1 MTNEQLHEAQPSGV
15 QPAVNSLSK
24 AEMIDWLMEDGRR
37 AESIAALMEAFC
49 RRLIEGGVPLFRA
62 GWQIRM
68 LHPQIRGITFFWRSS
83 IDGVE
88 EIEREHGT
96 ELRPEYLNS
105 PIGAIVEG
113 GADAMRYR
121 IEQLEPPYPYEIL
134 QDLKEQGGTDYVA
147 MPMRFSTGRVNVAS
161 WASDRAGGF
170 SGPQLTL
177 IYDVMPALSTVLET
191 MVLRRLAVNVLET
204 SVGRDAGARILSG
217 DIRRGT
223 GATLRAVLWYCDLR
237 GFTSLADR
245 LPLADLIGLLN
256 GYFEIMGGVVQVRG
270 GEILKFI
277 GDAMLAI
284 YPLAEGEES
293 DGHAR
298 AKVNDALDAATDAMT
313 QMELRNREL
322 QAWGLPVLKAG
333 IALHVGDVMYGNIGA
348 PDRLDFTVIGPAVNL
363 VSRIQGL
370 TSELKLPV
378 LTSESFAA
386 LCAARLVS
394 VGHHPVKGLKDPIQ
408 VFSLSS

>member
-1 MTNEQLHEAQPSGV
+1 MTNEQSED
-15 QPAVNSLSK
+15 LSK
-24 AEMIDWLMEDGRR
+24 AETIDWLMEDGRR

-49 RRLIEGGVPLFRA
+49 RRLIAGGVPLFRA
-62 GWQIRM
+62 NWHIRM
-68 LHPQIRGITFFWRSS
+68 LHPQIRGITFYWRTNM
-83 IDGVE
+83 DGVE

-105 PIGAIVEG
+105 PIGAIVEA

-121 IEQLEPPYPYEIL
+121 IEQLEPPYAYQIL

-161 WASDRAGGF
+161 WSSDRAGGF
-170 SGPQLTL
+170 TGPQLTL

-191 MVLRRLAVNVLET
+191 MVLRRLAVNVLDT
-204 SVGRDAGARILSG
+204 YVGRDAGARILSG

-256 GYFEIMGGVVQVRG
+256 GYFEIMGGAVQARE

-284 YPLAEGEES
+284 FPLPDGEEGDAG
-293 DGHAR
+293 DGDPEAHGREVEHPERLAGHLAPHPRHDDVGRRADQRRQSAEQRPEGQRHQQPGRGLAGPAR
-298 AKVNDALDAATDAMT
+298 DLEGDRHEDGERADVLHEGRQHRHDADQDADLGT
-313 QMELRNREL
+313 
-322 QAWGLPVLKAG
+322 GG
-333 IALHVGDVMYGNIGA
+333 LHVRGERPHHQLDDAGA
-348 PDRLDFTVIGPAVNL
+348 ADGGA
-363 VSRIQGL
+363 
-370 TSELKLPV
+370 
-378 LTSESFAA
+378 
-386 LCAARLVS
+386 
-394 VGHHPVKGLKDPIQ
+394 HHQ
-408 VFSLSS
+408 C

>member
-1 MTNEQLHEAQPSGV
+1 MTNEQPHAP
-15 QPAVNSLSK
+15 SK
-24 AEMIDWLMEDGRR
+24 AETIDWLMEDGRR
-37 AESIAALMEAFC
+37 AESIGALMEAFC

-62 GWQIRM
+62 NWHIRM
-68 LHPQIRGITFFWRSS
+68 LHPQIRGITFYWRAAM
-83 IDGVE
+83 DGVE
-88 EIEREHGT
+88 EVEREHGT

-105 PIGAIVEG
+105 PIGAIIEG

-121 IEQLEPPYPYEIL
+121 IEQLEPPYAYEIL

-191 MVLRRLAVNVLET
+191 MVLRRLAVNVLDT
-204 SVGRDAGARILSG
+204 YVGRDAGARILSG

-223 GATLRAVLWYCDLR
+223 GATLHAVLWYCDLR

-256 GYFEIMGGVVQVRG
+256 GYFEIMGGAVQTRG

-284 YPLAEGEES
+284 YPLADGEEGE
-293 DGHAR
+293 AQIR
-298 AKVNDALDAATDAMT
+298 VKVNDALDAAMDAIKE
-313 QMELRNREL
+313 MELRNREL

-370 TSELKLPV
+370 SSELQRPV
-378 LTSESFAA
+378 LTSQAFAA
-386 LCAARLVS
+386 LCAERLVS
-394 VGHHPVKGLKDPIQ
+394 AGHHPVKGLKDPIQ
-408 VFSLSS
+408 VFCLSF